1 MRALIVFISAISFQ
15 QAAGAQDIKPV
26 RVAIIDTGIAS
37 IPILKERLVA
47 SYDLGGNRGRLAS
60 KHGTVVASIIALNV
74 ERPIEFLSYRID
86 SICISSWCEM
96 PADRIGAAVRSAVKE
111 GVSII
116 QISSYGVIVGEARK
130 ALIAAARSGVHIVVA
145 AGNQAGTTPYLS
157 LMRDAGANFHV
168 IGSLNSRGVRS
179 SWSAKGEGVQWRPG
193 EDLKAYDDKGRTSLV
208 EGTSFA
214 ASIFTA
220 ELIGRSEYAFK
231 TAAAADMVSKPK
243 TRAPAPTLAEHQDP
257 SIADD
262 AIAAP
267 MTVEIQIRRSRA
279 MMPDNLETA
288 GDMPALR
295 AANISSSAPLKSERS
310 RAIPPR

>member
-1 MRALIVFISAISFQ
+1 MRALIVFISVISFQ
-15 QAAGAQDIKPV
+15 QAAVAQDIKPV

-74 ERPIEFLSYRID
+74 KRPIEFLSYRID
-86 SICISSWCEM
+86 STCISSWCEM
-96 PADRIGAAVRSAVKE
+96 PADRIGAAVRSAMKE

-179 SWSAKGEGVQWRPG
+179 SWSAQGEGVQWRPG

-231 TAAAADMVSKPK
+231 TTVAADMVSKPEIK
-243 TRAPAPTLAEHQDP
+243 APAPTLAEHQDL

-267 MTVEIQIRRSRA
+267 MTMEIQIRRSRA

-288 GDMPALR
+288 GDMPAPR
-295 AANISSSAPLKSERS
+295 AVNISSSAPLMSERS

>member
-1 MRALIVFISAISFQ
+1 MRALIVLISAISFQ

-74 ERPIEFLSYRID
+74 KRPIEFLSYRID
-86 SICISSWCEM
+86 STCISSWCEM
-96 PADRIGAAVRSAVKE
+96 PADRIGAAVRSAMKE

-179 SWSAKGEGVQWRPG
+179 SWSAQGEGVQWRPG

-231 TAAAADMVSKPK
+231 TTAAADMVSKPEIK
-243 TRAPAPTLAEHQDP
+243 APAPTLAEHQDL

-267 MTVEIQIRRSRA
+267 MTMEIQIRRSRA

-288 GDMPALR
+288 GDMPAPR
-295 AANISSSAPLKSERS
+295 AVNISSSAPLMSERS